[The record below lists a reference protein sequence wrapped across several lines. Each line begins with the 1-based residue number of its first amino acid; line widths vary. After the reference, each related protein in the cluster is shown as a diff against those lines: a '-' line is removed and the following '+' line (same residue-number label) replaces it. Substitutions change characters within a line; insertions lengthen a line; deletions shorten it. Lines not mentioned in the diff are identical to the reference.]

1 MKPNNL
7 LSFEPEAYLHFN
19 LYEPCTA
26 ILTCPFSNRLW
37 KQSEIL
43 VVYNHPWSIFAV
55 ARRNRK
61 LILKSFWNITWQWQ
75 ENFDCLS
82 QANYLLV
89 FSSWNTDKSGSISAL
104 YAKCIY
110 ILKPNLLL
118 HRKTLTAKEKYQLLK
133 KNKIKENYTVYKLTS
148 TWSQRPCF
156 SQISAISS
164 RGSNAPSTVVPAVAQ
179 TRNGADPCNRIQNKK
194 LSFALLIS
202 SSIFGELKYNKVL
215 ESRTE
220 MWQSTF

>member
-118 HRKTLTAKEKYQLLK
+118 HRKTLTVKEKYQLLK
-133 KNKIKENYTVYKLTS
+133 KIKLKKTTQYTN
-148 TWSQRPCF
+148 
-156 SQISAISS
+156 S
-164 RGSNAPSTVVPAVAQ
+164 RLHEARGHAFHRYQQFHPEDQMLP
-179 TRNGADPCNRIQNKK
+179 
-194 LSFALLIS
+194 ALLC
-202 SSIFGELKYNKVL
+202 L
-215 ESRTE
+215 
-220 MWQSTF
+220 Q